1 MRFYE
6 TISQATIY
14 RTLLPSSTTNLCP
27 TSQRLF
33 PNGRVFHAVDHD
45 DLLSEEVPS
54 WSAYKATSQDS
65 CRCFHDITPGL
76 TQTRRGLRSFIN
88 TNAARLCNLAI
99 RSPFPLEA
107 ELLETKFNGS
117 WPVVGHQG
125 LPGPLPGIES
135 DNASDRS
142 YIAQTRLPRTLR
154 LSRIH

>member
-1 MRFYE
+1 MKR
-6 TISQATIY
+6 Y
-14 RTLLPSSTTNLCP
+14 RKQRSIELYFLHQQQQPSAQPLSVSSPTVESSTQSITM
-27 TSQRLF
+27 TSLQ
-33 PNGRVFHAVDHD
+33 
-45 DLLSEEVPS
+45 
-54 WSAYKATSQDS
+54 KKSQDS

-107 ELLETKFNGS
+107 ELLETKFSGS

-135 DNASDRS
+135 NYASDRS
-142 YIAQTRLPRTLR
+142 YIAQTRLPRTLQ